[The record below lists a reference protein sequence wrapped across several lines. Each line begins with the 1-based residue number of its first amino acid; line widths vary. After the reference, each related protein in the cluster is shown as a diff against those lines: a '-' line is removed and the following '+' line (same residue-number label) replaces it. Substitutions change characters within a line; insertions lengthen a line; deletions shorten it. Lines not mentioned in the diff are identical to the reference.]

1 MNPFRKY
8 QTKEQLLQEA
18 CVNYL
23 KLQYPSLLFTHVP
36 NEGKKS
42 PFERW
47 LYKLMGVRTGISD
60 LLIFKF
66 NPWYNGFAIELK
78 IDKNKP
84 TDLQEKFME
93 DIIFCNWKT
102 SVIYDLD
109 TFIKEVN
116 HYLSGNHE

>member
-8 QTKEQLLQEA
+8 LTKEQLLQEA

-23 KLQYPSLLFTHVP
+23 RLQYPNLLFTHVP

-60 LLIFKF
+60 LLIFQTNQLF
-66 NPWYNGFAIELK
+66 NGFAIELK

-84 TDLQEKFME
+84 TELQEKFME
-93 DIIFCNWKT
+93 DIRFCGWKT
-102 SVIYDLD
+102 LVIYDLN
-109 TFIKEVN
+109 TFINNVKE
-116 HYLSGNHE
+116 YIGQ